1 MTSFFKTTNK
11 NTISSMSQMWPYKNK
26 CETGT
31 QGVCKDSFTHG
42 TSKYVHHLT
51 SGCPTEVH
59 KLCMEELVDYDN
71 NDYVAVVM
79 KPDKNEHPLVFW
91 RRVKVEINTQMNLY
105 KKTDPHLTPNI
116 PAIVIVN
123 GNIPSI
129 IVSFDT
135 LDTIRPP
142 NYAVLIME
150 RIQKADVAFDIDNF
164 TTRLVDLGI
173 FWWDF
178 KPENTGYLRK
188 DGDTNQVM
196 IDCDNDFIYFFNDGD
211 KKNEKLKQSC
221 KIFMMLEYS
230 IFHGMGKQ
238 LPYTLPDI
246 LAAIEYIDTF
256 EDGIISGKDKLKDN
270 GQTPINTLRF
280 YMSFYM
286 NYYTEPTKP
295 TKPNKP
301 SENPLTY
308 LLRTIPLYFQFK
320 KEGGYRKRRRT
331 TRKRYRRRSKTKK
344 ATEGSLR
351 SRSS

>member
-1 MTSFFKTTNK
+1 MTSFIKNK
-11 NTISSMSQMWPYKNK
+11 NTFRSMSQMFRYTNK
-26 CETGT
+26 CTEGT

-79 KPDKNEHPLVFW
+79 KPDKREPPPVFW
-91 RRVKVEINTQMNLY
+91 RRVQVEINTQMDLY
-105 KKTDPHLTPNI
+105 NKTEPHLTPNI

-123 GNIPSI
+123 DNTPSI
-129 IVSFDT
+129 IMNESFNT
-135 LDTIRPP
+135 LDKITPP

-150 RIQKADVAFDIDNF
+150 RIQIKKTDVAFDIDNF

-178 KPENTGYLRK
+178 KPENTGYLLK

-211 KKNEKLKQSC
+211 KKNKELKKNC

-230 IFHGMGKQ
+230 IFLGKDTQ
-238 LPYTLPDI
+238 LPYTLTEI
-246 LAAIEYIDTF
+246 LYAINYIYIF
-256 EDGIISGKDKLKDN
+256 ENYIIALKNKSKNDEL
-270 GQTPINTLRF
+270 TPINTLRF
-280 YMSFYM
+280 YMSFYI
-286 NYYTEPTKP
+286 NHYTKQNIYKPPEEP
-295 TKPNKP
+295 
-301 SENPLTY
+301 LRY
-308 LLRTIPLYFQFK
+308 LSRIIPLYFQLE

-344 ATEGSLR
+344 AFVGSLH